1 MEQGTRILLPES
13 EEEPASD
20 TVHAISDAQ
29 ASVAMNVPD
38 WALKG
43 WDYAAGKGT
52 DFINN
57 TFGTNF
63 DNPHAKTWDEAR
75 DEDDYVIQWANEEA
89 QKHDLST
96 PEGRENMR
104 YEGSKLGHP
113 GWTRSLMDYGRQNP
127 DSWQARTANVL
138 VPMENF
144 WRRFIM
150 KDAPVNAAFA
160 ATPLGIMTM
169 LKNIYSDLSGKNVVI
184 IGASLIVGRPL
195 ATLMLNQECTVTITH
210 IHTRNIKELTR
221 KADILIAAC
230 GVAKLVK
237 QDWIK
242 DGAVLIDVGINRE
255 NGRICGD
262 IDADDVKEKAAFLTP
277 VPGGVGPMT
286 VAMLLQNTVD
296 AYIMQHQ

>member
-1 MEQGTRILLPES
+1 MTAEIIDGKKTAS
-13 EEEPASD
+13 EIYE
-20 TVHAISDAQ
+20 V
-29 ASVAMNVPD
+29 
-38 WALKG
+38 L
-43 WDYAAGKGT
+43 
-52 DFINN
+52 
-57 TFGTNF
+57 
-63 DNPHAKTWDEAR
+63 
-75 DEDDYVIQWANEEA
+75 A
-89 QKHDLST
+89 QKIKTFAST
-96 PEGRENMR
+96 PKLAIIMVGND
-104 YEGSKLGHP
+104 EGSVIYVRNKQKAAEKIGLKAELFHFPENISQEEVLNLISRLNADSQTSGIIVQLPLPVHLNTHKIINHIMPQKDVDGFNPYNTGMLQNNEHP
-113 GWTRSLMDYGRQNP
+113 YF
-127 DSWQARTANVL
+127 V
-138 VPMENF
+138 
-144 WRRFIM
+144 
-150 KDAPVNAAFA
+150 A

-277 VPGGVGPMT
+277 VPGVVGPMT